1 MEWFWALVERFQKGV
16 AGSALQHFS
25 VIDWIFVC
33 VILWGLIQG
42 GRKGFTDMFGKL
54 LGIFLVS
61 MLTLSFYEFGAENL
75 TALSIRFSNTCLRRF
90 ESPQTRIS
98 GPSLVSSTRIDSCC
112 LAIVSPRSSSSWS
125 EMLCRCT
132 FTGLA

>member
-54 LGIFLVS
+54 LGILLVVVGLQFFS
-61 MLTLSFYEFGAENL
+61 LGLLGELMV
-75 TALSIRFSNTCLRRF
+75 RFNPEQTKRSHIQEVLR
-90 ESPQTRIS
+90 S
-98 GPSLVSSTRIDSCC
+98 
-112 LAIVSPRSSSSWS
+112 
-125 EMLCRCT
+125 
-132 FTGLA
+132 